1 MSVFLPPEMGD
12 EVDAAPDFAA
22 FMGPDSVS
30 RLDEAL
36 ALLEEG
42 LPL

>member
-1 MSVFLPPEMGD
+1 MGD
-12 EVDAAPDFAA
+12 DADLDPHLDQH
-22 FMGPDSVS
+22 MGPDSVS

>member
-1 MSVFLPPEMGD
+1 
-12 EVDAAPDFAA
+12 VDAAPDFGAL
-22 FMGPDSVS
+22 MGPDSVS